1 MPRIAHLAM
10 AATVAAAAFF
20 AGSAV
25 SSAADAVIYE
35 QPNAMSLCADQ
46 RYLSRIVHRFGHQ
59 VRNVPNLP
67 AVAITDFHDIH
78 ENRYFPVAER
88 QPIARLYCG
97 ATASLSD
104 GNQRRIWYLIE
115 GRMGF
120 AGIGDNVEF
129 CVDGFDRWMVYN
141 GGCRVLR

>member
-1 MPRIAHLAM
+1 MSRIAHLVM
-10 AATVAAAAFF
+10 AATVAVGTFL
-20 AGSAV
+20 AGSAA
-25 SSAADAVIYE
+25 SSAADLVIYE
-35 QPNAMSLCADQ
+35 QPRGMSLCADQ
-46 RYLSRIVHRFGHQ
+46 RYLSKIVDRFGYQ
-59 VRNVPNLP
+59 VRHVPNLP
-67 AVAITDFHDIH
+67 DVAITDFQNIH
-78 ENRYFPVAER
+78 ENRYLPVAER
-88 QPIARLYCG
+88 RPIARLYCG

-104 GNQRRIWYLIE
+104 GNQRQIWYLIE